1 MNMTKK
7 MNKMSKLNKDNKGF
21 GGFELLLVILV
32 VVLLGVIGWF
42 VYKHDH
48 ETVTNDTIK
57 NFIMEST
64 TKLAPMDQ
72 NYLKYVTPSQIT
84 SNPVYI
90 KILNDLH
97 NGCVNAKDSYIGVVP
112 GVFDINSNNYFM
124 IDGNYAFIE
133 LVLCSPKTSTT
144 RPDWTTGYYIKK
156 DSSGVWKVADKD
168 IGGFIP
174 KCTLLDSQGYPKYM
188 TYGCQLNNGTYRAQG
203 GTSST

>member
-1 MNMTKK
+1 MG
-7 MNKMSKLNKDNKGF
+7 KLNRNNKGF
-21 GGFELLLVILV
+21 GGIELLLIIVV
-32 VVLLGVIGWF
+32 VVLLGVVGWF

-48 ETVTNDTIK
+48 KTVTNNTIK

-64 TKLAPMDQ
+64 TKPAPMDQ

-97 NGCVNAKDSYIGVVP
+97 SGCVNANDSYIGVDP
-112 GVFDINSNNYFM
+112 GVFDINSNNLFM
-124 IDGNYAFIE
+124 IDGNYAFLE
-133 LVLCSPKTSTT
+133 LVLCSSKTSTT
-144 RPDWTTGYYIKK
+144 RPDWTTPYYIKK

-174 KCTLLDSQGYPKYM
+174 KCTILDSQGYPKYM